1 MPPEQ
6 IEMEKASFVEADFS
20 FYEFDGFESFFYRL
34 TDPQPLVQSREEK
47 NSRPFK
53 SRPFFSHNY
62 VGNVC
67 LVPVLQKLIVD

>member
-1 MPPEQ
+1 
-6 IEMEKASFVEADFS
+6 MEKASFVEADFS

-47 NSRPFK
+47 KTAGLLNQGL
-53 SRPFFSHNY
+53 FFSHNY